1 MYWLVSLLN
10 GKILH
15 LILPM
20 TTKQLHVTDSANS
33 EKYVPEVKHYCPW
46 LTPWTVVFHF
56 EYHLSIV
63 LFSSV

>member
-1 MYWLVSLLN
+1 
-10 GKILH
+10 
-15 LILPM
+15 M